1 MRLLLAVATV
11 IIAGCGGDLSGPSTL
26 QPHLLAL
33 SPNDAQATGVVRGT
47 IRGARLVNPADTTS
61 FEHVGGASIAVYLEF
76 THLPVDSSEVPRH
89 QLLGTVTSDDVG
101 KFELTN
107 VPDGYYRLDVA
118 PPTGSPYAPATSGTV
133 AFKNNSE
140 TTALVW
146 LQLK

>member
-1 MRLLLAVATV
+1 MKLLFLVAAA
-11 IIAGCGGDLSGPSTL
+11 IIAGCGGDVSGPGPL
-26 QPHLLAL
+26 QSHLLAL
-33 SPNDAQATGVVRGT
+33 APNDAQATGVVRGT
-47 IRGARLVNPADTTS
+47 ILGMRLVNPADTTS
-61 FEHVGGASIAVYLEF
+61 FEHVAGASIAVYLEF
-76 THLPVDSSEVPRH
+76 THLPVDSSEGPKH
-89 QLLGTVTSDDVG
+89 QLLGTVTSDGVG

-140 TTALVW
+140 TTSLVW